1 MRDEAPAARMAREL
15 ADGAAKLTK
24 AAELLA
30 KIKDEDVG
38 VGATPT

>member
-1 MRDEAPAARMAREL
+1 MAREL

-38 VGATPT
+38 IGATPT